1 MLRIDINLVFTI
13 INLLIFYVLLKRF
26 LFKPVVAI
34 MEKRK
39 ALIEEQLAN
48 AADTEKE
55 ANALKANYEETFKN
69 AETDAAQ
76 IVAKAKD
83 NAKTEY
89 ERIVSEA
96 SERAGKIL
104 EEANKNIELQREKT
118 LRSLETEI
126 AGLAMTAAQKV
137 VRDQADA
144 VDNIKLYDEFLNEA
158 GDAHDT
164 DIH

>member
-13 INLLIFYVLLKRF
+13 INLLIFYVLLKKF
-26 LFKPVVAI
+26 LFGPVVAM

-39 ALIEEQLAN
+39 ALIEEQLAH

-55 ANALKANYEETFKN
+55 ANALKADYEETFKN

-96 SERAGKIL
+96 NEHAGRIL
-104 EEANKNIELQREKT
+104 DEANKNIELQREKT

-137 VRDQADA
+137 VSGQADML
-144 VDNIKLYDEFLNEA
+144 DNTKLYDEFLNEA